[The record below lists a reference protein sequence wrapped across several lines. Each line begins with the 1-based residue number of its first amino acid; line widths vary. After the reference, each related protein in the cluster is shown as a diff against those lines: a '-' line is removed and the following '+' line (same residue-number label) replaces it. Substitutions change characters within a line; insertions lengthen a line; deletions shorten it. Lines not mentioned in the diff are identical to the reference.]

1 MAGKICMRNNSA
13 IILSFPRKRESSVTK
28 LDNISGINRFQVG
41 TILIISVYITLM
53 QTTAGFSQSIRSKV
67 NEGNSQYN
75 EEKYEEALNNYQDA
89 LLDDPKHDIVTFNQ
103 GDALYKLEKY
113 ENAIESYQ
121 KVIGSSDLKIES
133 QAHYNIGNAY
143 FKQDKLQESIES
155 YIKALDLNPDD
166 QDVKYNLELARAKL
180 KEMADKQQQQPQ
192 QNGQQQQGDQ
202 QQQQGEGEENQEG
215 EEEQQQSQTQ
225 EQQGDQPAGEEQGE
239 EEQQQEGEALE
250 ESEDKMTK
258 EDAERILDALKNDE
272 QDMQKMR
279 KPAGSRKRN
288 VEKDW

>member
-1 MAGKICMRNNSA
+1 MAGKICMRNNST
-13 IILSFPRKRESSVTK
+13 IIQSFPSRLREESKITKFDKSS
-28 LDNISGINRFQVG
+28 SINRLQLGVIFV
-41 TILIISVYITLM
+41 ISLFIIMMES
-53 QTTAGFSQSIRSKV
+53 TTGFSQSIRSKV
-67 NEGNSQYN
+67 NEGNSQYH
-75 EEKYEEALNNYQDA
+75 EDKYEEALNNYQDA
-89 LLDDPKHDIVTFNQ
+89 LLDDPKHDIVIFNQ

-113 ENAIESYQ
+113 EKAIESYQ
-121 KVIGSSDLKIES
+121 KVIGSNDMIIDS

-143 FKQDKLQESIES
+143 FKQEKLQESIES

-166 QDVKYNLELARAKL
+166 QDAKYNLELARARL
-180 KEMADKQQQQPQ
+180 KEMADKQKQQPQ

-202 QQQQGEGEENQEG
+202 QQQQGEGDENQEG
-215 EEEQQQSQTQ
+215 EEEQQSQAQQQQS
-225 EQQGDQPAGEEQGE
+225 DQSSGEEQGE
-239 EEQQQEGEALE
+239 EEQQGEALE

-279 KPAGSRKRN
+279 KPARSRKRN

>member
-1 MAGKICMRNNSA
+1 MRNNFKCTISFPKMRNSSNVRSDKISDINRTHYRFTLIIFTL
-13 IILSFPRKRESSVTK
+13 IILVQSTS
-28 LDNISGINRFQVG
+28 
-41 TILIISVYITLM
+41 
-53 QTTAGFSQSIRSKV
+53 GFSQSIRSKI
-67 NEGNSQYN
+67 NEGNSQYH

-89 LLDDPKHDIVTFNQ
+89 LLDDPKHDVAIFNQ

-113 ENAIESYQ
+113 EKAIEAYQ
-121 KVIGSSDLKIES
+121 KVIGSNDLKIDS

-166 QDVKYNLELARAKL
+166 LDAKYNLELARAKL

-192 QNGQQQQGDQ
+192 QNGQQQQGEQ
-202 QQQQGEGEENQEG
+202 QQQQGEGDENQEG
-215 EEEQQQSQTQ
+215 DQEQQSQAQQQ
-225 EQQGDQPAGEEQGE
+225 ENDQSAGEDQGE
-239 EEQQQEGEALE
+239 EEQQGEELE
-250 ESEDKMTK
+250 ESKEKMTK

-279 KPAGSRKRN
+279 KPTRSGKRS
-288 VEKDW
+288 VDKDW